1 MIVLV
6 ANSSRIK
13 VVSGKKNDKVGYVFL
28 QFEIW
33 ALQGTSID
41 EEYIECISKFKAMH
55 SSIYGECESTKS
67 LHTVARE
74 EKTSLFINVSS
85 SLNQERQ
92 QCSIKLETC
101 ETINFGQCYIHI
113 YTGDYTYLP
122 IDTGINIVSWDGVSI
137 FLGEWQRHESTSS
150 LDYKVNWN
158 ALQLWEH

>member
-1 MIVLV
+1 MFFYSL
-6 ANSSRIK
+6 RFGHCK
-13 VVSGKKNDKVGYVFL
+13 VHQLMRSILNVFQNL
-28 QFEIW
+28 KQCTRAYMENV
-33 ALQGTSID
+33 
-41 EEYIECISKFKAMH
+41 
-55 SSIYGECESTKS
+55 STKS

-137 FLGEWQRHESTSS
+137 FLGEWQRHESTSP